1 MLLLTVLTVTVLIM
15 GQRLGITIDACL
27 SAAVPYKN
35 DHGKEHQQHGA
46 ENKAPHTLKHRQPR
60 EGAQTVPHHHKAEE
74 AREQKTDRALLP
86 ANQQT
91 EHPQSHPEENI
102 KILQKRHKT
111 ISFA

>member
-74 AREQKTDRALLP
+74 AREQKTDRGLP
-86 ANQQT
+86 SRFSLPFYLKEPMKSRKKVN
-91 EHPQSHPEENI
+91 E
-102 KILQKRHKT
+102 R
-111 ISFA
+111 